1 MGTDIMVRLNGMEFY
16 AYHGCLESERRDGN
30 RFRVDIE
37 YDYDM
42 GRAASSDDLSEAV
55 SYADIYGIVKQ
66 QMAVPSNLL
75 ENVAYRILEAIKA
88 AFPKITSASVTVT
101 KFNPPV
107 GGETGSASVT
117 YSF

>member
-1 MGTDIMVRLNGMEFY
+1 MVRLNGMEFH

-30 RFRVDIE
+30 RFRVDVE

-42 GRAASSDDLSEAV
+42 TEAAKSDNLDYAV
-55 SYADIYGIVKQ
+55 NYADIYNIVKE

-75 ENVAYRILEAIKA
+75 ENVAYRITEAVKRS
-88 AFPKITSASVTVT
+88 FPKITSMTVTVT

-107 GGETGSASVT
+107 GGEAESSSVT